1 MINKEIYSWNQG
13 YWAQYCAHLESR
25 TLPHALLLTGAPG
38 IGKKALAASMAESLL
53 CENRSPD
60 GSACGLCASCHWFK
74 AGSHPDLRLI
84 RPALIAAQ
92 EGHAEEPGEGDTA
105 GVSGAAEAGGGDKKL
120 SKEISIAQIRALGDF
135 CAMTAVRN
143 GVRIA
148 MIYPAESMN
157 NSAANALLKVL
168 EEPGEQFHFFLIT
181 DAPHRLLPTIRSR
194 CRTWLIKAPDR
205 HAALEWL
212 SQHNLD
218 RAEHKLAALGGSPLR
233 LLELEPTAYWD
244 TLDLLLT
251 ALSEPAHLDAPA
263 LAKQL
268 ENAIKLNEKERQSG
282 AAHSLDLP
290 LILGWLQRWT
300 LDVLY
305 CQSGVP
311 IRYHPQRQTA
321 IERATVTVHS
331 TAWLNYW
338 HWLNR
343 AVREA
348 HHPVNM
354 ALFLEDCLLRY
365 PALNLAHKGR

>member
-1 MINKEIYSWNQG
+1 
-13 YWAQYCAHLESR
+13 
-25 TLPHALLLTGAPG
+25 
-38 IGKKALAASMAESLL
+38 
-53 CENRSPD
+53 
-60 GSACGLCASCHWFK
+60 
-74 AGSHPDLRLI
+74 
-84 RPALIAAQ
+84 
-92 EGHAEEPGEGDTA
+92 
-105 GVSGAAEAGGGDKKL
+105 
-120 SKEISIAQIRALGDF
+120 ALGDF

-194 CRTWLIKAPDR
+194 CRTWPIKAPDR

-251 ALSEPAHLDAPA
+251 ALSEPARLDAPA